1 MNFINISEMGEYRYI
16 CVPYDILN
24 SIFFSFISFWNN
36 IVLLFLINR
45 CCGGIRRK
53 LGRDDHAHQLDP
65 HTTLLLCLIRLFQ
78 VFIYNAS
85 KISANWRKLYIIKQ
99 IGSGEIQ
106 TNAIRKLKKRI
117 ICQNNPHGSFFL
129 QYMVAISNTRWTQHI
144 HKFQFWKLA
153 VNLYGISTRSFQ
165 TCNSVFSSSRLFRY
179 TGRVSLY
186 TYPMTNS
193 TRRLD
198 IARSSTVSY
207 KRKIPH
213 HIPVYC
219 KKGLI

>member
-1 MNFINISEMGEYRYI
+1 MNFINLSEMSEYRYI
-16 CVPYDILN
+16 YVLYDILN
-24 SIFFSFISFWNN
+24 FHLFFFISFWNN

-53 LGRDDHAHQLDP
+53 LGGDDHAHQLDP

-78 VFIYNAS
+78 VFIYNAL
-85 KISANWRKLYIIKQ
+85 KISANWRKLYIIKL

-106 TNAIRKLKKRI
+106 TFYKKVKKEQ
-117 ICQNNPHGSFFL
+117 CQNNQISFFVR
-129 QYMVAISNTRWTQHI
+129 YMVAISNTRCTQNI
-144 HKFQFWKLA
+144 HNFQFWKLA
-153 VNLYGISTRSFQ
+153 ANLYGISTRSFQ
-165 TCNSVFSSSRLFRY
+165 TCSSVFSSSRLFRY

-207 KRKIPH
+207 KRKILH
-213 HIPVYC
+213 HIPVYH